1 MMQSALR
8 LFVLIFTISLTAEGA
23 QIVIPKITQK
33 LSIDDFAGMKPRADL
48 ANKLAVVENFIQSSP
63 KDGAPSAQKTIVYLA
78 YNDTN
83 LYVIFLCFDNEPKKI
98 TAAMT
103 RRENFGQDEDWIEI
117 YVDTYSDQRRA
128 YCFSTNALGVQWDS
142 RYSEAISTAGDDFSG
157 HQPSFDALWHSDG
170 KITDQGYIIW
180 MEIPFKSMRFPP
192 SSIQD
197 WKISF
202 GRSIPRINE
211 YSAWPHVSKEI
222 QGRLTQASDLTGLQ
236 NISPGKNIQFIP
248 YTSFRSF
255 RFLDVDASPP
265 AFITDRSDPTAGVD
279 SKFVLKDSSVL
290 DLTFNPDFSQIESDR
305 PQVTVN
311 QRFEVF
317 FPEKR
322 PFFLENA
329 QYFETPMNLVF
340 TRRIADPQYGGR
352 LTGKYGPYTI
362 GLLAANDEAPGKLA
376 FPNSSFSGDNA
387 YFGIARFSRDIFS
400 QSSIGALFTT
410 RHFENSTNT
419 VGGADFRLRLNDHW
433 QATAQGVGSWTDP
446 IEGSSFTGHAFQ
458 ANVTRTGNNFGTQ
471 FLYEDLSP
479 EFLTL
484 TGFIPRTDFRSVTTP
499 THYYFR
505 PAGKFLLAW
514 GPEFE
519 FFNSWDYNGTR
530 LDETFHPS
538 FYIELQRLTY
548 IRLHYFFDKERI
560 RPVDFERLTEN
571 VDFSTPGWRV
581 DFNTSYFK
589 QGTIQLSYGQN
600 KAINFEPPEGELPYS
615 ADETSFSLEL
625 RLRPLRRLQM
635 RNLYLY
641 TALKSNEGPVV
652 FDDHIVSVRTN
663 YQFTK
668 QLSLRLIVQYEATIV
683 NPEFTSLEDR
693 RNLNGDVLIT
703 YMVNPWTA
711 LYVGYNGNRQNLN
724 FIDDSIPPSV
734 IRTHGDFLN
743 DANQFFMKFSYL
755 LHF

>member
-1 MMQSALR
+1 MRLALR
-8 LFVLIFTISLTAEGA
+8 LFFAVFAVVFIAEGA
-23 QIVIPKITQK
+23 EIVIPKIDQK
-33 LSIDDFAGMKPRADL
+33 LLIDDFAGMKPRADL
-48 ANKLAVVENFIQSSP
+48 ADKLAVVENFIQSNP
-63 KDGAPSAQKTIVYLA
+63 KDGAPSSQKTVVYLA
-78 YNDTN
+78 YNDN
-83 LYVIFLCFDNEPKKI
+83 YLYVVFLCFDSEPQKI
-98 TAAMT
+98 VSALT
-103 RRENFGQDEDWIEI
+103 RRENFGGDEDWVEI
-117 YVDTYSDQRRA
+117 YIDTYNDQRRA

-142 RYSEAISTAGDDFSG
+142 RYSEAISSGSDDFAG
-157 HQPSFDALWHSDG
+157 HQPSFDALWYSDG
-170 KITDQGYIIW
+170 KITDQGYIVW
-180 MEIPFKSMRFPP
+180 MEIPFKSMRFPS

-202 GRSIPRINE
+202 GRSIPRSNE

-222 QGRLTQASDLTGLQ
+222 QGRLTQASDLTGLE
-236 NISPGKNIQFIP
+236 NVSPGKNIQFIP

-265 AFITDRSDPTAGVD
+265 EFITDRSDPAAGVD

-362 GLLAANDEAPGKLA
+362 GFLAANDEAPGNLVL
-376 FPNSSFSGDNA
+376 PTSSFSGDDA
-387 YFGIARFSRDIFS
+387 YFGVARFTRDIFS
-400 QSSIGALFTT
+400 QSTIGALFTT

-433 QATAQGVGSWTDP
+433 QATGQAVGSWTDP
-446 IEGSSFTGHAFQ
+446 LESSSFNGHAYQ
-458 ANVTRTGNNFGTQ
+458 ANVTRSGNNFGTQ

-479 EFLTL
+479 DFLTL
-484 TGFIPRTDFRSVTTP
+484 TGFIPRTDFRSFTNQ

-505 PAGKFLLAW
+505 PAGNFLLAW

-519 FFNSWDYNGTR
+519 FINSWDYNGTR
-530 LDETFHPS
+530 LDETYHPS
-538 FYIELQRLTY
+538 FYIELQRQTY

-560 RPVDFERLTEN
+560 RPVDFDGLNEN
-571 VDFSTPGWRV
+571 VDFDTSGWSLG
-581 DFNTSYFK
+581 FNTSYFK
-589 QGTIQLSYGQN
+589 TGTIQLSYGQN
-600 KAINFEPPEGELPYS
+600 EGINFEPVEGVLPFS
-615 ADETSFSLEL
+615 ADETSFNIET

-641 TALKSNEGPVV
+641 TQLKSKEGPVI
-652 FDDHIVSVRTN
+652 FDDHIVSIRTN

-668 QLSLRLIVQYEATIV
+668 ALSLRLIVQYEATIV
-683 NPEFTSLEDR
+683 NSDLTSLEDR
-693 RNLNGDVLIT
+693 RNLNGDVLVT

-711 LYVGYNGNRQNLN
+711 LYVGYNGNRQNLS
-724 FIDDSIPPSV
+724 FIDDINPPSV
-734 IRTHGDFLN
+734 IRTQGTFMN

>member
-1 MMQSALR
+1 MYFALR
-8 LFVLIFTISLTAEGA
+8 VFFVIFAVALIAESA
-23 QIVIPKITQK
+23 EIVIPKVTEKI
-33 LSIDDFAGMKPRADL
+33 SIDDFAGMKPRAGL
-48 ANKLAVVENFIQSSP
+48 ADKLAIVEEFVQSTP
-63 KDGAPSAQKTIVYLA
+63 KDGAPSTQRTVVYLA
-78 YNDTN
+78 YDANN

-98 TAAMT
+98 SAALT
-103 RRENFGQDEDWIEI
+103 RRENFGEDEDWVEI
-117 YVDTYSDQRRA
+117 FIDTYNDQRRA
-128 YCFSTNALGVQWDS
+128 YCFSVNALGVQWDS
-142 RYSEAISTAGDDFSG
+142 RYSEAISTGGDDLSG
-157 HQPSFDALWHSDG
+157 HQPSFDALWYSDG
-170 KITDQGYIIW
+170 RITDQGYIVW
-180 MEIPFKSMRFPP
+180 MEIPFKSMRFPS

-202 GRSIPRINE
+202 GRSIPRNNE
-211 YSAWPHVSKEI
+211 YAAWPHVSREI
-222 QGRLTQASDLTGLQ
+222 QGRLTQASDLTGLE
-236 NISPGKNIQFIP
+236 NVSPGKNIQFIP

-265 AFITDRSDPTAGVD
+265 EFITDRSDPTAGID
-279 SKFVLKDSSVL
+279 TKLVLKDSSVL
-290 DLTFNPDFSQIESDR
+290 DLTLNPDFSQIESDQ

-317 FPEKR
+317 FREKR

-340 TRRIADPQYGGR
+340 TRRIADPQYGSR
-352 LTGKYGPYTI
+352 LTGKYGPYTL
-362 GLLAANDEAPGKLA
+362 GFLFANDEGPGKLVL
-376 FPNSSFSGDNA
+376 PGSPFSGDDA

-446 IEGSSFTGHAFQ
+446 FEGSSFTGHAFQ
-458 ANVTRTGNNFGTQ
+458 ANVTRTGNNFVTQ

-484 TGFIPRTDFRSVTTP
+484 TGFIPRTDFRSFTNE

-505 PAGKFLLAW
+505 PAGKFLVAW

-519 FFNSWDYNGTR
+519 VFSSWDYNDTP
-530 LDETFHPS
+530 LDETYIPS
-538 FYIELQRLTY
+538 FYVELQRRTY
-548 IRLHYFFDKERI
+548 IKLHYFFDKERI
-560 RPVDFERLTEN
+560 RPVDFEGLPEN
-571 VDFSTPGWRV
+571 VDFDTSGWLV
-581 DFNTSYFK
+581 NFTTSYFK
-589 QGTIQLSYGQN
+589 QGTIDLSYAQN
-600 KAINFEPPEGELPYS
+600 EGINFEPPDGALPFS
-615 ADETSFSLEL
+615 ADQTSFSVEM
-625 RLRPLRRLQM
+625 RLRPLKRLQM
-635 RNLYLY
+635 RNFYLY
-641 TALKSNEGPVV
+641 TGLKSKEGPII
-652 FDDHIVSVRTN
+652 FDDHIISVRTN

-668 QLSLRLIVQYEATIV
+668 ELSLRLILQYEATIV
-683 NPEFTSLEDR
+683 NPELTSLEDR
-693 RNLNGDVLIT
+693 RNLNGDVLVT

-711 LYVGYNGNRQNLN
+711 LYVGYNGNRQNLS
-724 FIDDSIPPSV
+724 FIDRIDPPHL
-734 IRTHGDFLN
+734 IRTRGDFLN

>member
-1 MMQSALR
+1 MCLALR
-8 LFVLIFTISLTAEGA
+8 VFFAIFVVVFTAEGA
-23 QIVIPKITQK
+23 EIVIPKVTEKI
-33 LSIDDFAGMKPRADL
+33 SIDDFAGMKPRANL
-48 ANKLAVVENFIQSSP
+48 ADKLALVENFIQSTP
-63 KDGAPSAQKTIVYLA
+63 KDGAPSSQKTVVYLA
-78 YNDTN
+78 YNDN
-83 LYVIFLCFDNEPKKI
+83 YLYVIFLCFDNEPKKI
-98 TAAMT
+98 VSALT
-103 RRENFGQDEDWIEI
+103 RRESFGGDEDWIEI
-117 YVDTYSDQRRA
+117 YIDTYNDQRRA

-142 RYSEAISTAGDDFSG
+142 RYSEAISTSGDDFAG
-157 HQPSFDALWHSDG
+157 HQPSFDALWYSDG
-170 KITDQGYIIW
+170 RITDQGYIVW
-180 MEIPFKSMRFPP
+180 MEIPFKSMRFPS

-202 GRSIPRINE
+202 GRSIPRSNE
-211 YSAWPHVSKEI
+211 YAAWPHVSKEI
-222 QGRLTQASDLTGLQ
+222 QGRLTQASDLTGLE
-236 NISPGKNIQFIP
+236 NVSPGKNIQFIP

-265 AFITDRSDPTAGVD
+265 EFITDRSDPAAGID

-362 GLLAANDEAPGKLA
+362 GLLASNDEAPGKIAL
-376 FPNSSFSGDNA
+376 PTSSFSGDNA
-387 YFGIARFSRDIFS
+387 YFGVARFTRDIFS
-400 QSSIGALFTT
+400 QSTIGALFTT
-410 RHFENSTNT
+410 LHFENSTNT

-433 QATAQGVGSWTDP
+433 QATGQAVGSWTDP
-446 IEGSSFTGHAFQ
+446 LEGSSFNGHAYQ
-458 ANVTRTGNNFGTQ
+458 ANVTRTGNNFNTQ

-479 EFLTL
+479 DFLTL
-484 TGFIPRTDFRSVTTP
+484 TGFIPRTDLRTFTNQTN
-499 THYYFR
+499 YYFR
-505 PAGKFLLAW
+505 PAGNFLLAW

-519 FFNSWDYNGTR
+519 FIDSRDYNGTR
-530 LDETFHPS
+530 LDETYHPS
-538 FYIELQRLTY
+538 FYIELQRQTY
-548 IRLHYFFDKERI
+548 IRFHYFFDKERI
-560 RPVDFERLTEN
+560 RPIDFDGLTEN
-571 VDFSTPGWRV
+571 VDFDTPGWRA

-589 QGTIQLSYGQN
+589 LGTIQLSYGQN
-600 KAINFEPPEGELPYS
+600 QGINFEPPEGALPFS
-615 ADETSFSLEL
+615 ADQTSFSIDA

-641 TALKSNEGPVV
+641 TELKSKEGPVI
-652 FDDHIVSVRTN
+652 FDDHILSVRTN
-663 YQFTK
+663 YQFTR

-683 NPEFTSLEDR
+683 NPDLTSLEDR
-693 RNLNGDVLIT
+693 RNLNGDVLLT

-711 LYVGYNGNRQNLN
+711 LYVGYNGNRQNLS
-724 FIDDSIPPSV
+724 FIDDINPPSV
-734 IRTHGDFLN
+734 IRTHGTFMN